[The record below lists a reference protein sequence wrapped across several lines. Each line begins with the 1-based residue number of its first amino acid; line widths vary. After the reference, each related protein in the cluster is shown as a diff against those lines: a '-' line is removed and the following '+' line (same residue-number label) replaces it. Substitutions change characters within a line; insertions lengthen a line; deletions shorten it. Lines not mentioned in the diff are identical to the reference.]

1 MVIPVGGI
9 AMTKRVPVESAP
21 GPLEDYAAHFDDLF
35 SKRAQREGFR
45 RYLEGLLLAEER
57 NKTLTA
63 LANTEP
69 VVGAQR
75 KEAQSLQ
82 WFLTESTWDPE
93 EINRRRVE
101 LILEDSQTAPQKSG
115 ALVIDETGDRKDGK
129 ATAHVGKQYLGGI
142 GKVDNGVV
150 SVSSLYADERLY
162 YPLAVEP
169 YTPEHHFEGGK
180 KDPEF
185 RTKPQIAWE
194 LVEQALKMELPF
206 RAVVADSLYGEN
218 TDFCETLLEANIP
231 FVMALG
237 PSHAWWAPPEQVGN
251 VWEAALVSTVSSW
264 SGPEQPGDWVGLERS
279 FRDGRVEQWWA
290 LEAEGGPYGPERSE
304 RLVVVTTDPATL
316 PERST
321 SYLVT
326 NLPAPGCERAQ
337 KSQHSVADLAEVA
350 RVYALRSWI
359 EQSYKQVKNSLGWA
373 HYQVRK
379 DLSIRRHWQLVCC
392 AFSFCWWACAE
403 CEDIGSPPVVVLKD
417 ARYSS
422 MAATEPDGGEKAGRE
437 GVASVMAEGTA
448 EDTFLAPAVRNAP
461 ALLESVYRTAP
472 AQRDPGVAR

>member
-1 MVIPVGGI
+1 
-9 AMTKRVPVESAP
+9 MTKRVPVESAP

-162 YPLAVEP
+162 YPLEVEP

-180 KDPEF
+180 KDPLF

-350 RVYALRSWI
+350 RLYALRSWI